1 MPRFKIIPSDPKY
14 SASEIV
20 APNAAAILSAVAE
33 LDGSAD
39 VLEGDAYAFS
49 IRSNG
54 DGLWTV
60 FQRPAQAE
68 GRKVQ
73 SLR

>member
-20 APNAAAILSAVAE
+20 APNAAAVLSAVAE

-54 DGLWTV
+54 DGL
-60 FQRPAQAE
+60 
-68 GRKVQ
+68 
-73 SLR
+73 